1 MTMKILQLKTY
12 GSHQKQFKRE
22 VDSNTNVHQET
33 EKTLNTQS
41 NFTPKTTRTR
51 RKTATTKN
59 AYKIRL
65 LNSLKKINHSGGI
78 FPQG

>member
-22 VDSNTNVHQET
+22 ADSNTNVHQET

-51 RKTATTKN
+51 RRTATTKN
-59 AYKIRL
+59 AYKISRR
-65 LNSLKKINHSGGI
+65 KDIIKI
-78 FPQG
+78 

>member
-41 NFTPKTTRTR
+41 NFTPKTAFDDSHR
-51 RKTATTKN
+51 
-59 AYKIRL
+59 
-65 LNSLKKINHSGGI
+65 
-78 FPQG
+78 F